1 MEKYILNSDES
12 KIFWKGSND
21 KMTNRG
27 EVEFHSGVIE
37 IDDDGEIQNANITI
51 DMTSIKTTEKDLG
64 EDDRTKLTKHLKSPD
79 FLHVDLF
86 KSATFTL
93 DHANIT
99 EGSGFI
105 NGRIGIKGN
114 NFEINLPC
122 KVEEDN
128 GTFKAEGEFDIAK
141 ISQQLHRFIGEGY
154 EETTPKTIISYK
166 LVANKA

>member
-1 MEKYILNSDES
+1 
-12 KIFWKGSND
+12 
-21 KMTNRG
+21 MTNRG
-27 EVEFHSGVIE
+27 EVEFHSGVLD
-37 IDDDGEIQNANITI
+37 IDEDGNLQDANITI
-51 DMTSIKTTEKDLG
+51 DMTTIKATEEELDS
-64 EDDRTKLTKHLKSPD
+64 EDRKKLTKHLKSPD

-99 EGSGFI
+99 DGTGFI

-122 KVEEDN
+122 KVEMEN
-128 GTFKAEGEFDIAK
+128 GTFKAEGEFDLAK
-141 ISQQLHRFIGEGY
+141 ISQQMHRFIGEDY

-166 LVANKA
+166 LEANG